1 MTMST
6 GQKMQSIAA
15 NTIIKAKVVEVIR
28 QSPDGIRL
36 RHIGTAVGEWHPY
49 LRVLIDD
56 LVEEK
61 VITEEYK
68 SDPANMEFYYVYKI
82 NQ

>member
-1 MTMST
+1 MMSA

-15 NTIIKAKVVEVIR
+15 NSIIKAKVVEVIR
-28 QSPDGIRL
+28 QSPNGIRL

-49 LRVLIDD
+49 LKVLIDD
-56 LVEEK
+56 LVEER

>member
-1 MTMST
+1 MMSA
-6 GQKMQSIAA
+6 GQKMQSIA
-15 NTIIKAKVVEVIR
+15 NNPIIRAKVIETIK
-28 QSPDGIRL
+28 QYPNGIML

-49 LRVLIDD
+49 LRVLIDN

-61 VITEEYK
+61 VIIEEYK